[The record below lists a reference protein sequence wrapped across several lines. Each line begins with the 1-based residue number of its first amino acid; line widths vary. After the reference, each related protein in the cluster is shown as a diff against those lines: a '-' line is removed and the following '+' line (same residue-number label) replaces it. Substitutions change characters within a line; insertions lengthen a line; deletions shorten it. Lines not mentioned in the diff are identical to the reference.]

1 MNMRNHRSYI
11 TPFILTLINET
22 LFSTPLRGR
31 KTQKIISNLLIL
43 AVMLIGQPYLSIAAR
58 YPVLSVT
65 DDDLKEVVSISI
77 ADGNRGTILTVK
89 SVGKMTME
97 RAMLLD
103 EPPRM
108 IYDLFYDGP
117 PFASVTRSVNNLYLE
132 SIRVGYHPNK
142 IRLVLD
148 AKGPDIPKFTHQSG
162 NRELIIVLEAGR
174 QGGIKSAGSG
184 AKVMD
189 VKETNPP
196 VYKSSLSEENNGSH
210 ETESIPADSAKAAA
224 AVIIDASIMDTSG
237 PKDVFQ
243 QEPSLLPEK
252 MMHLDPDDGSED
264 RALFLK
270 GIEAFKY
277 QRWPESEKSLKHLIK
292 TYPKGR
298 YFEKAYFLLAKS
310 IEQLHSQTTT
320 EHFSEIKSHYEDAI
334 YRFPKSIFIP
344 DALLSVGNLYL
355 KVKNYSEA
363 IGYFNLVIENKTD
376 DIACV
381 KAMIQKGNLLF
392 QKGKYAEALS
402 VYERIIQNYGGSFA
416 VTEAEI
422 SAAKALFEMN
432 RFEKSINLLTR
443 LAQKPENI
451 YRYPDISLYLGYNY
465 YQKKDYAEARK
476 NLFRYYNIYP
486 DSETCPMVLSKIG
499 DSYRA
504 EGLMNA
510 ATKIYQLVLTRF
522 PQTEGALI
530 SLTRLAEEQ
539 ESGDLKIA
547 EGILAPIDVTG
558 EAIASPQNIYE
569 EVIRE
574 SIGKNNNSPMVEYA
588 LLKLAVIY
596 RKEKSNG
603 KSLDI
608 LKDLLEK
615 YPQSKLLPEI
625 IYALSDTF
633 EAVLEDQGEEEY
645 IKILNIYQKQQEPVQ
660 RLAPPKTFIAVAKAY
675 QRLGLEDMAAEL
687 FLKADAL
694 LPAGKKPE
702 ELLFYLGKYYF
713 EKGQNE
719 RGLEKI
725 NSLVILYPAGEYS
738 AKAYHLKGG
747 AFQKNK
753 EYTQA
758 IEMFSQALKSRPK
771 TEDRINILVDKA
783 RALMS
788 SGLNEEGL
796 AAARAAE
803 QSLAE
808 NPEQNQS
815 LYQGVGDLYL
825 HLGRPEEALSLF
837 NRALSFEKNEK
848 NSIRLKFSIA
858 RCYEA
863 MNKKS
868 DYIPLYNQLAG
879 LDDPLWS
886 LVAKERLEAI
896 DFEETLRK
904 ADFKKN
910 RR

>member
-1 MNMRNHRSYI
+1 MG
-11 TPFILTLINET
+11 L
-22 LFSTPLRGR
+22 
-31 KTQKIISNLLIL
+31 
-43 AVMLIGQPYLSIAAR
+43 PYLSAAAM
-58 YPVLSVT
+58 YPIISVT
-65 DDDLKEVVSISI
+65 DDDLREVVSIST
-77 ADGNRGTILTVK
+77 ADGNHGTILTVK

-97 RAMLLD
+97 RAMFLD

-117 PFASVTRSVNNLYLE
+117 PFASVTRSVNNLYLA
-132 SIRVGYHPNK
+132 SIRIGYHPNK

-162 NRELIIVLEAGR
+162 NKELIIALEVER
-174 QGGIKSAGSG
+174 QGPEFRGRASGVSARSG
-184 AKVMD
+184 EKNLV
-189 VKETNPP
+189 VKETNPTPEKPSVPEEKNVSDETKP
-196 VYKSSLSEENNGSH
+196 V
-210 ETESIPADSAKAAA
+210 PVDSAKAAPF
-224 AVIIDASIMDTSG
+224 VIIDASIADTSG
-237 PKDVFQ
+237 PKDVFH

-252 MMHLDPDDGSED
+252 MMPLDPDDGSEE
-264 RALFLK
+264 RVLFLK
-270 GIEAFKY
+270 GIEAFKH
-277 QRWPESEKSLKHLIK
+277 QRWQESEKSLKHLIK
-292 TYPKGR
+292 TYPNGR
-298 YFEKAYFLLAKS
+298 YSEKAYFLLAKS
-310 IEQLHSQTTT
+310 IEQLHSETPS
-320 EHFSEIKSHYEDAI
+320 EHFSVIKSHYEDAI
-334 YRFPKSIFIP
+334 FRFPESIFVP
-344 DALLSVGNLYL
+344 DALLSVGNLFL
-355 KVKNYSEA
+355 KVKSDNEA
-363 IGYFNLVIENKTD
+363 IGYFNLVIEKKTD
-376 DIACV
+376 DIARV

-392 QKGKYAEALS
+392 QKGKYAEALF
-402 VYERIIQNYGGSFA
+402 VYERIIQNYSGSFA

-422 SAAKALFEMN
+422 GAAKALFEMN
-432 RFEKSINLLTR
+432 SFEKSINLLTR
-443 LAQKPENI
+443 LTQKPENI

-465 YQKKDYAEARK
+465 YQKKDYAESRK
-476 NLFRYYNIYP
+476 NLFRYYNIRP
-486 DSETCPMVLSKIG
+486 DSETCPLVLSKIG

-504 EGLMNA
+504 EGLTDA
-510 ATKIYQLVLTRF
+510 AKKIYQLVLTRF

-539 ESGDLKIA
+539 QSGEQKIM
-547 EGILAPIDVTG
+547 EGIPIPINITG

-633 EAVLEDQGEEEY
+633 EAVLEDRGEEEY

-660 RLAPPKTFIAVAKAY
+660 RLAPPTTFIAVARAC

-713 EKGQNE
+713 EKGQSE

-725 NSLVILYPAGEYS
+725 NSLVTLYPAGEYS
-738 AKAYHLKGG
+738 AKAYHVKGG

-753 EYTQA
+753 ENTQA

-788 SGLNEEGL
+788 SGLNEESL
-796 AAARAAE
+796 AAARDAE
-803 QSLAE
+803 QSLSE
-808 NPEQNQS
+808 GPEQNQS
-815 LYQGVGDLYL
+815 LYLNYQRVGDLYL
-825 HLGRPEEALSLF
+825 DLGRPAEALSLL
-837 NRALSFEKNEK
+837 NMALSIEKNEK
-848 NSIRLKFSIA
+848 NSIKLKFSIA

-868 DYIPLYNQLAG
+868 DYIPLYTQLAG

-886 LVAKERLEAI
+886 LVAKEKLEAI
-896 DFEETLRK
+896 DFEAALKK
-904 ADFKKN
+904 ANFKKN
-910 RR
+910 RK

>member
-1 MNMRNHRSYI
+1 MG
-11 TPFILTLINET
+11 L
-22 LFSTPLRGR
+22 
-31 KTQKIISNLLIL
+31 
-43 AVMLIGQPYLSIAAR
+43 PYLSAAAK
-58 YPVLSVT
+58 YPVISVT
-65 DDDLKEVVSISI
+65 DDDLREVVSIST

-162 NRELIIVLEAGR
+162 NQELIIVLEGGSQGPVVSTNQSGGRIFGRGQGFPPISMADRPSAGV
-174 QGGIKSAGSG
+174 SAGSG
-184 AKVMD
+184 AKVME
-189 VKETNPP
+189 VK
-196 VYKSSLSEENNGSH
+196 ENNGSH
-210 ETESIPADSAKAAA
+210 ETESIPADSAKAASS
-224 AVIIDASIMDTSG
+224 VIIDASIMDPSG

-243 QEPSLLPEK
+243 QEHSLLPEK
-252 MMHLDPDDGSED
+252 MMILDPDDGSEE

-298 YFEKAYFLLAKS
+298 YSEKAYFLLAKS
-310 IEQLHSQTTT
+310 IEQLHSETPS
-320 EHFSEIKSHYEDAI
+320 EHFSVIKSHYEDAI
-334 YRFPKSIFIP
+334 YRFPASIFVP
-344 DALLSVGNLYL
+344 DALLSVGNLCL
-355 KVKNYSEA
+355 KVKSDNEA
-363 IGYFNLVIENKTD
+363 IGYFNLVIEKKTD
-376 DIACV
+376 DIARV

-402 VYERIIQNYGGSFA
+402 VYERIIQNYSDSFA

-422 SAAKALFEMN
+422 GAAKALFEMN
-432 RFEKSINLLTR
+432 SFEKSINLLTR
-443 LAQKPENI
+443 LTQRPENI

-465 YQKKDYAEARK
+465 YQKKDYAGARK
-476 NLFRYYNIYP
+476 NLFRYYNIRP
-486 DSETCPMVLSKIG
+486 DSETCPLVLSKIG

-510 ATKIYQLVLTRF
+510 ATKIYQLVLTRS

-539 ESGDLKIA
+539 QSGELKIA
-547 EGILAPIDVTG
+547 EGILAPINITG

-615 YPQSKLLPEI
+615 YPLSKLLPEI

-633 EAVLEDQGEEEY
+633 EAVLEDEGEEEY

-660 RLAPPKTFIAVAKAY
+660 RLAPPRTFIAVAKAY

-738 AKAYHLKGG
+738 AKAYHVKGG

-796 AAARAAE
+796 AAARDAE
-803 QSLAE
+803 QSLTE
-808 NPEQNQS
+808 GPEQNQS
-815 LYQGVGDLYL
+815 LYLNYQRVGDLYL
-825 HLGRPEEALSLF
+825 DLGRPEEALSLL
-837 NRALSFEKNEK
+837 NTALSIEKNEK
-848 NSIRLKFSIA
+848 NNIKLKFSIA

-886 LVAKERLEAI
+886 LVAKEKLEAI
-896 DFEETLRK
+896 DFEEALRK
-904 ADFKKN
+904 ANFKKN
-910 RR
+910 RK

>member
-1 MNMRNHRSYI
+1 MNMRNHRNYR
-11 TPFILTLINET
+11 TLVILTPINGT
-22 LFSTPLRGR
+22 LFSTPLWGR

-43 AVMLIGQPYLSIAAR
+43 TVMLMGQPCLSIAAR
-58 YPVLSVT
+58 YPVISVT
-65 DDDLKEVVSISI
+65 ADDLKEIISIST

-148 AKGPDIPKFTHQSG
+148 AKGTDIPKFTHQSG
-162 NRELIIVLEAGR
+162 NQELIIVLEGGR
-174 QGGIKSAGSG
+174 QGPGFRGQGSGGSAGSG
-184 AKVMD
+184 AKVME
-189 VKETNPP
+189 VK
-196 VYKSSLSEENNGSH
+196 ENNGSH
-210 ETESIPADSAKAAA
+210 ETESIPSDSAKAASS
-224 AVIIDASIMDTSG
+224 VIIDASIMDTSG

-243 QEPSLLPEK
+243 QEHSLLPEK
-252 MMHLDPDDGSED
+252 MMILDPDDGSEE

-277 QRWPESEKSLKHLIK
+277 QRWSESEKSLKHLIK

-334 YRFPKSIFIP
+334 YKFPASIFVP
-344 DALLSVGNLYL
+344 DALLSMGNLCL
-355 KVKNYSEA
+355 KVKNHDDA
-363 IGYFNLVIENKTD
+363 IGYFNLVIGKKTD
-376 DIACV
+376 DIARV

-392 QKGKYAEALS
+392 QKGKYTEALS
-402 VYERIIQNYGGSFA
+402 VYEHIIKNYGGSFA
-416 VTEAEI
+416 ETEAEI
-422 SAAKALFEMN
+422 GAAKALFEMN
-432 RFEKSINLLTR
+432 SFDKSIKLLTR

-465 YQKKDYAEARK
+465 YQKKDYAGARK
-476 NLFRYYNIYP
+476 NLFRYYNIRP
-486 DSETCPMVLSKIG
+486 DSETCPLVLSKIG

-510 ATKIYQLVLTRF
+510 ATKIYQLVLTRS

-539 ESGDLKIA
+539 ESGELKIT
-547 EGILAPIDVTG
+547 EGIGILAPINITG

-574 SIGKNNNSPMVEYA
+574 SISKNNNSPMVEYA
-588 LLKLAVIY
+588 LLKLAVIH
-596 RKEKSNG
+596 RKGKNNG

-615 YPQSKLLPEI
+615 YPLSKLLPEI

-633 EAVLEDQGEEEY
+633 EAVLEDEGEEEY

-660 RLAPPKTFIAVAKAY
+660 RLAPPRTFIAVAKAY

-719 RGLEKI
+719 HGLEKI

-753 EYTQA
+753 EYAQA

-796 AAARAAE
+796 AAARDAE

-808 NPEQNQS
+808 SPEQNQS
-815 LYQGVGDLYL
+815 LYLNYQRVGDLYL
-825 HLGRPEEALSLF
+825 HLGRPEEALLLF
-837 NRALSFEKNEK
+837 NRALSIEKNEK
-848 NSIRLKFSIA
+848 NSIKLKFSIA

-886 LVAKERLEAI
+886 LVAKEKLEAI
-896 DFEETLRK
+896 DFEEALRK
-904 ADFKKN
+904 ANFKKN
-910 RR
+910 RK